1 MRHCDQVELPDIR
14 TYLTY
19 LSWLSHTVTN
29 RVPDST
35 EQSLDRQAFIPSPS
49 GEQNQTIT
57 KPLRFDLTT
66 RLDERATQREHS
78 NLIYQNPRYWQSH
91 SQLPSPGA
99 APNATSES
107 LASAEKHAHDLRSRP
122 PSTHH
127 PQQTHPSQNSSLLNR
142 VCTGRERGRQAGFE
156 RLAPWRFS
164 RRPRLASRPAAQPP
178 QDRIRP
184 AAGQRAH
191 AFILQSRP
199 QAPPRNGVVGGA
211 EEIASFGLGGLGSAW
226 RGELT

>member
-14 TYLTY
+14 TY

-57 KPLRFDLTT
+57 KPPRFDLT

-99 APNATSES
+99 APNATSEF
-107 LASAEKHAHDLRSRP
+107 LASAEKHAHDLRSRL

-142 VCTGRERGRQAGFE
+142 VCTGRERGRQAGVE

-164 RRPRLASRPAAQPP
+164 RRPRLASRPATP
-178 QDRIRP
+178 RP
-184 AAGQRAH
+184 DPTSGGPARSHFHLAESTPGAAEKWCGRWSGGDSLFRTRRAWER
-191 AFILQSRP
+191 LE
-199 QAPPRNGVVGGA
+199 G
-211 EEIASFGLGGLGSAW
+211 
-226 RGELT
+226 

>member
-14 TYLTY
+14 TY

-35 EQSLDRQAFIPSPS
+35 EQSLDRQAFIR
-49 GEQNQTIT
+49 EQNQTIT
-57 KPLRFDLTT
+57 KPPRFDLT

-99 APNATSES
+99 APNATSAS
-107 LASAEKHAHDLRSRP
+107 LASAEQHAHDLRSRP
-122 PSTHH
+122 PSPHN
-127 PQQTHPSQNSSLLNR
+127 PQQIHPSPKSHPVRR
-142 VCTGRERGRQAGFE
+142 VEIRERARQAEVE

-164 RRPRLASRPAAQPP
+164 RRPRLPRLPSHPKTGSDQRRASALLDAAAMRPAESTPG
-178 QDRIRP
+178 
-184 AAGQRAH
+184 AAEKWCGRWSGGDSLFRTRRAWKR
-191 AFILQSRP
+191 LE
-199 QAPPRNGVVGGA
+199 G
-211 EEIASFGLGGLGSAW
+211 
-226 RGELT
+226 